1 MATFHFE
8 LASPERLVFSGEVD
22 QVDVPGSEG
31 EFGALAGHAPLV
43 TTLRPGMLTVYQ
55 GGEKHQIVV
64 HGGFAE
70 AGASGLTVLADMAT
84 SLKDIDRAAFAA
96 HISEMEERV
105 KQMEQGS
112 LLDREIAKLD
122 HYKALQGYMSATA
135 MH

>member
-1 MATFHFE
+1 MPTFHFE

-31 EFGALAGHAPLV
+31 EFGVLAGHAPLV

-70 AGASGLTVLADMAT
+70 AGPGGLTVLADMAT
-84 SLKDIDRAAFAA
+84 SLKDLDRAAFAA
-96 HISEMEERV
+96 QISEMEERV

>member
-8 LASPERLVFSGEVD
+8 LASPEKLVFSGEVD

-31 EFGALAGHAPLV
+31 DFGVFAGHAPVV

-55 GGEKHQIVV
+55 SGEKQQIVV

-70 AGASGLTVLADMAT
+70 VGAKGLTVLADMAT
-84 SLKDIDRAAFAA
+84 QLKDIDRAAFATQ
-96 HISEMEERV
+96 ISEIEERI

-112 LLDREIAKLD
+112 ILDREIAKLD
-122 HYKALQGYMSATA
+122 HYKALQQHMSATA

>member
-31 EFGALAGHAPLV
+31 EFGVFAGHAPLV
-43 TTLRPGMLTVYQ
+43 TTIRPGMLTVYQ

-70 AGASGLTVLADMAT
+70 VGANGLTVLADMAT
-84 SLKDIDRAAFAA
+84 AFKDIDRTAFVAQ
-96 HISEMEERV
+96 ISELEERI

-112 LLDREIAKLD
+112 QLDREIAKLD
-122 HYKALQGYMSATA
+122 HYKALQNHMQSTG

>member
-8 LASPERLVFSGEVD
+8 LASPEKLVFSGEVD

-31 EFGALAGHAPLV
+31 DFGVFAGHAPLV

-55 GGEKHQIVV
+55 GGEKHQVVV

-70 AGASGLTVLADMAT
+70 VGANGLTVLADTAVQ
-84 SLKDIDRAAFAA
+84 LKDIDRAAFAA
-96 HISEMEERV
+96 KISEMEERV

-112 LLDREIAKLD
+112 QLDREIAKLD
-122 HYKALQGYMSATA
+122 HYKALQTHMAGTA

>member
-1 MATFHFE
+1 M
-8 LASPERLVFSGEVD
+8 
-22 QVDVPGSEG
+22 
-31 EFGALAGHAPLV
+31 
-43 TTLRPGMLTVYQ
+43 
-55 GGEKHQIVV
+55 

-70 AGASGLTVLADMAT
+70 VGANGLTVLADMAT

-96 HISEMEERV
+96 QISEMEERV

-122 HYKALQGYMSATA
+122 HYKALQQHMSATA

>member
-31 EFGALAGHAPLV
+31 EFGVLAGHAPLV

-55 GGEKHQIVV
+55 GGEKHAIVV

-70 AGASGLTVLADMAT
+70 VGANGLTVLADMAT
-84 SLKDIDRAAFAA
+84 AFKDIDRTAFATQ
-96 HISEMEERV
+96 ISEMEERI
-105 KQMEQGS
+105 KQIEPGS
-112 LLDREIAKLD
+112 QLDREIAKLD
-122 HYKALQGYMSATA
+122 HYKALQNHMQSTG